1 MIVLRPAS
9 QIDPQ
14 QGARPRQE
22 RRESL
27 ADTSRP
33 LHSKL
38 AVLLS
43 TQLSGGSTA
52 ARMLNERQLTSVGR
66 PKAAFPLS

>member
-9 QIDPQ
+9 LIDPQ
-14 QGARPRQE
+14 QGARSRQE

-33 LHSKL
+33 LNSKP

-43 TQLSGGSTA
+43 TQLSGSSTA
-52 ARMLNERQLTSVGR
+52 GRMLNER
-66 PKAAFPLS
+66 